1 MKKKSNQL
9 APFIEKMRFK
19 YRVSVLN
26 ENTLE
31 ESWHIRLSRASVFVY
46 VSTFLLL
53 TFVLLTFLILNTP
66 IANYLPGYGDGAN
79 RPKIIQQSMLVD
91 SLVQKN
97 ELNNDYLY
105 LIKQIVMGRV
115 KPDSIR
121 SLDSA
126 TIKEKAK
133 TFMTKSGKEKEFTEK
148 FEEEEKYNLA
158 SIDSKPTEDMYVFFR
173 PTKGVISSSFD
184 FNKGHYGIFM
194 ITSPNET
201 VVSVLEGT
209 VLLASFTFD
218 DGYVIQ
224 VQHQNNYISIYK
236 NNTKLLK
243 KVGDFIKGGE
253 SIAVTGS
260 SSGKKAGAQFYFE
273 LWKQGKPVNP
283 EDVIIF

>member
-1 MKKKSNQL
+1 MKKKSNKL
-9 APFIEKMRFK
+9 TPFIEKMRFK

-46 VSTFLLL
+46 VSAFLLF
-53 TFVLLTFLILNTP
+53 TFVLLTLLILNTP
-66 IANYLPGYGDGAN
+66 IANYLPGYGDDGN

-97 ELNNDYLY
+97 AMNDDYLY
-105 LIKQIVMGRV
+105 LIKQIVLGKV

-133 TFMTKSGKEKEFTEK
+133 TFVTRSDREKEFTEK
-148 FEEEEKYNLA
+148 FEDEEKYNLA
-158 SIDSKPTEDMYVFFR
+158 SIDSKPAEDMYVFFR

-184 FNKGHYGIFM
+184 SNNGHYGIYL
-194 ITSPNET
+194 ITSPNES

-209 VLLASFTFD
+209 VLFASFTFD

-243 KVGDFIKGGE
+243 KVGERVKGGE

-260 SSGKKAGAQFYFE
+260 SNGKKAGAQFYFE
-273 LWKQGKPVNP
+273 LWKQGKPINP